1 MMMNRV
7 QAMAIP
13 LMGLILLMSGCAA
26 VPLSPSD
33 VTEMKQIKAPVYPE
47 PAAAPQAEG
56 SLWTS
61 TGIDMYTDK
70 KARQVGDIV
79 VVRIVEDPQASLN
92 ANTNVSRSSGNN
104 AKLKFLGYMD
114 ALAEKNPR
122 LAQNPG
128 VDDLISSELGSEFAG
143 SGTSDREGYIKAYV
157 SAVVVKVFPNGNLL
171 INGKREIKV
180 NNEAQYIALSGI
192 VRPEDI
198 TSTNEVSST
207 YVADARI
214 YYSGVGAVADKQ
226 KPGWMGKVVDHV
238 WPF

>member
-1 MMMNRV
+1 MMKGFKTAAVTLLGM
-7 QAMAIP
+7 
-13 LMGLILLMSGCAA
+13 ILLMTGCAA
-26 VPLSPSD
+26 VPVTPSD

-47 PAAAPQAEG
+47 TGVENRAEG
-56 SLWTS
+56 SLWSS
-61 TGIDMYTDK
+61 TGIDMYTDR

-92 ANTNVSRSSGNN
+92 ANTNVSRSSGIN

-114 ALAEKNPR
+114 ALAAKNPR

-128 VDDLISSELGSEFAG
+128 VDDLISSELGSEFNG

-157 SAVVVKVFPNGNLL
+157 SAVVVKVFPNGNLF

>member
-1 MMMNRV
+1 MKRFKK
-7 QAMAIP
+7 MAVP
-13 LMGLILLMSGCAA
+13 LMGLILVMAGCAA
-26 VPLSPSD
+26 VPVTPSD
-33 VTEMKQIKAPVYPE
+33 VAEMKQIKAPVYPE
-47 PAAAPQAEG
+47 TGVENRAEG
-56 SLWTS
+56 SLWSS
-61 TGIDMYTDK
+61 TGIDMYTDR

-79 VVRIVEDPQASLN
+79 VVRIVEDPQASLK
-92 ANTNVSRSSGNN
+92 ADTTATRSSGIN

-114 ALAEKNPR
+114 ALAAKNPR

-128 VDDLISSELGSEFAG
+128 VDDLISSELGSEFNG

-157 SAVVVKVFPNGNLL
+157 SAVVVKVFPNGNLF

-226 KPGWMGKVVDHV
+226 KPGWMGRVVDHV

>member
-1 MMMNRV
+1 
-7 QAMAIP
+7 
-13 LMGLILLMSGCAA
+13 
-26 VPLSPSD
+26 
-33 VTEMKQIKAPVYPE
+33 
-47 PAAAPQAEG
+47 
-56 SLWTS
+56 
-61 TGIDMYTDK
+61 MYTDK

-92 ANTNVSRSSGNN
+92 ANTNVSRSSGIN

-128 VDDLISSELGSEFAG
+128 VDDLISSELGSEFNG
-143 SGTSDREGYIKAYV
+143 SGTSDRDGYIKAYV
-157 SAVVVKVFPNGNLL
+157 SAVVIKVFPNGNLL

>member
-1 MMMNRV
+1 MMKRFKK
-7 QAMAIP
+7 MAVP
-13 LMGLILLMSGCAA
+13 LMGLILVMAGCAA
-26 VPLSPSD
+26 VPVTPSD
-33 VTEMKQIKAPVYPE
+33 VAEMKQIKAPVYPE
-47 PAAAPQAEG
+47 TGVENRAEG
-56 SLWTS
+56 SLWSS
-61 TGIDMYTDK
+61 TGIDMYTDR

-79 VVRIVEDPQASLN
+79 VVRIVEDPQASLK
-92 ANTNVSRSSGNN
+92 ADTTATRSSGIN

-114 ALAEKNPR
+114 ALAAKNPR

-128 VDDLISSELGSEFAG
+128 VDDLISSELGSEFNG

-157 SAVVVKVFPNGNLL
+157 SAVVVKVFPNGNLF

-226 KPGWMGKVVDHV
+226 KPGWMGRVVDHV

>member
-1 MMMNRV
+1 MMKGFKM
-7 QAMAIP
+7 MAVP
-13 LMGLILLMSGCAA
+13 LMGLILVMAGCAA
-26 VPLSPSD
+26 VPVTPSD
-33 VTEMKQIKAPVYPE
+33 VAEMKQIKAPVYPE
-47 PAAAPQAEG
+47 TGVENRAEG
-56 SLWTS
+56 SLWSS
-61 TGIDMYTDK
+61 TGIDMYTDR

-79 VVRIVEDPQASLN
+79 VVRIVEDPQASLK
-92 ANTNVSRSSGNN
+92 ADTTATRSSGIN

-114 ALAEKNPR
+114 ALAAKNPR

-128 VDDLISSELGSEFAG
+128 VDDLISSELGSEFNG

-157 SAVVVKVFPNGNLL
+157 SAVVVKVFPNGNLF

-198 TSTNEVSST
+198 TRTNEVSST

-226 KPGWMGKVVDHV
+226 KPGWMGRVVDHV

>member
-1 MMMNRV
+1 MKGFKK
-7 QAMAIP
+7 MAVP
-13 LMGLILLMSGCAA
+13 LMGLILVMAGCAA
-26 VPLSPSD
+26 VPVTPSD
-33 VTEMKQIKAPVYPE
+33 VAEMKQIKAPVYPE
-47 PAAAPQAEG
+47 TGVENRAEG
-56 SLWTS
+56 SLWSS
-61 TGIDMYTDK
+61 TGIDMYTDR

-79 VVRIVEDPQASLN
+79 VVRIVEDPQASLK
-92 ANTNVSRSSGNN
+92 ADTTATRSSGIN

-114 ALAEKNPR
+114 ALAAKNPR

-128 VDDLISSELGSEFAG
+128 VDDLISSELGSEFNG

-157 SAVVVKVFPNGNLL
+157 SAVVVKVFPNGNLF

-226 KPGWMGKVVDHV
+226 KPGWMGRVVDHV

>member
-1 MMMNRV
+1 MIMKRV
-7 QAMAIP
+7 TMTALA
-13 LMGLILLMSGCAA
+13 LTGLILSMTGCAA
-26 VPLSPSD
+26 VPVTPSD
-33 VTEMKQIKAPVYPE
+33 VAEMKQIKAPVYPE
-47 PAAAPQAEG
+47 PEVEIRAEG
-56 SLWTS
+56 SLWSS
-61 TGIDMYTDK
+61 TGIDMFTDR

-92 ANTNVSRSSGNN
+92 ANTNVSRSSGIN

-128 VDDLISSELGSEFAG
+128 VDDLISSELGSEFKG

-157 SAVVVKVFPNGNLL
+157 SAVVVKVFPNGNLF

-214 YYSGVGAVADKQ
+214 YYSGVGAVSDKQ

>member
-1 MMMNRV
+1 MKGFKIAAV
-7 QAMAIP
+7 F
-13 LMGLILLMSGCAA
+13 LMGLMLLMTGCAA
-26 VPLSPSD
+26 LPVTPSD
-33 VTEMKQIKAPVYPE
+33 VAEMKQIKAPIYPE
-47 PAAAPQAEG
+47 PVVENRAEG
-56 SLWTS
+56 SLWSS
-61 TGIDMYTDK
+61 TGVDMYTDR

-79 VVRIVEDPQASLN
+79 VVRIVEDPQASLK
-92 ANTNVSRSSGNN
+92 ANTNASRSSGIN

-114 ALAEKNPR
+114 ALAVKNPR
-122 LAQNPG
+122 LAKNPG
-128 VDDLISSELGSEFAG
+128 VDDLISSELGSEFKG
-143 SGTSDREGYIKAYV
+143 TGTSDREGYIKAYV
-157 SAVVVKVFPNGNLL
+157 SAVVVKVFPNGNLF

-214 YYSGVGAVADKQ
+214 YYSGVGAVSDKQ
-226 KPGWMGKVVDHV
+226 KPGWMGKVVDNV

>member
-1 MMMNRV
+1 MMKGFKK
-7 QAMAIP
+7 MAVP
-13 LMGLILLMSGCAA
+13 LMGLILVMAGCAA
-26 VPLSPSD
+26 VPVTPSD
-33 VTEMKQIKAPVYPE
+33 VAEMKQIKAPVYPE
-47 PAAAPQAEG
+47 TGVENRAEG
-56 SLWTS
+56 SLWSS
-61 TGIDMYTDK
+61 TGIDMYTDR

-79 VVRIVEDPQASLN
+79 VVRIVEDPQASLK
-92 ANTNVSRSSGNN
+92 ADTTATRSSGIN

-114 ALAEKNPR
+114 ALAAKNPR

-128 VDDLISSELGSEFAG
+128 VDDLISSELGSEFNG

-157 SAVVVKVFPNGNLL
+157 SAVVVKVFPNGNLF

-198 TSTNEVSST
+198 TRTNEVSST

-226 KPGWMGKVVDHV
+226 KPGWMGRVVDHV

>member
-1 MMMNRV
+1 MMMKRV
-7 QAMAIP
+7 TMMVLA
-13 LMGLILLMSGCAA
+13 LTGLILSMTGCAA
-26 VPLSPSD
+26 IPVTPSD
-33 VTEMKQIKAPVYPE
+33 VAEMKQIKAPVYPE
-47 PAAAPQAEG
+47 PEEPRAEG
-56 SLWTS
+56 SLWS
-61 TGIDMYTDK
+61 RTGIEMFTDR

-79 VVRIVEDPQASLN
+79 VVRIVEDPQARLN
-92 ANTNVSRSSGNN
+92 ANTNVSRSSGIN
-104 AKLKFLGYMD
+104 AKLKFLGYME

-128 VDDLISSELGSEFAG
+128 VDDLISSELGSEFKG
-143 SGTSDREGYIKAYV
+143 SGTSDRKGYIKAYV
-157 SAVVVKVFPNGNLL
+157 SAVVVKVFPNGNLF

-180 NNEAQYIALSGI
+180 NNEAQYITLSGI

>member
-1 MMMNRV
+1 MMKRFKK
-7 QAMAIP
+7 MAVP
-13 LMGLILLMSGCAA
+13 LMGLILVMAGCAA
-26 VPLSPSD
+26 VPVTPSD
-33 VTEMKQIKAPVYPE
+33 VAEMKQIKAPVYPE
-47 PAAAPQAEG
+47 TGVENRAEG
-56 SLWTS
+56 SLWSS
-61 TGIDMYTDK
+61 TGIDMYTDR

-79 VVRIVEDPQASLN
+79 VVRIVEDPQASLK
-92 ANTNVSRSSGNN
+92 ADTTATRSSGIN

-114 ALAEKNPR
+114 ALAAKNPR

-128 VDDLISSELGSEFAG
+128 VDDLISSELGSEFNG

-157 SAVVVKVFPNGNLL
+157 SAVVVKVFPNGNLF

-198 TSTNEVSST
+198 TRTNEVSST

-226 KPGWMGKVVDHV
+226 KPGWMGRVVDHV

>member
-1 MMMNRV
+1 MMKGFKK
-7 QAMAIP
+7 MAVP
-13 LMGLILLMSGCAA
+13 LMGLILVMAGCAA
-26 VPLSPSD
+26 VPVTPSD
-33 VTEMKQIKAPVYPE
+33 VAEMKQIKAPVYPE
-47 PAAAPQAEG
+47 TGVENRAEG
-56 SLWTS
+56 SLWSS
-61 TGIDMYTDK
+61 TGIDMYTDR

-79 VVRIVEDPQASLN
+79 VVRIVEDPQASLK
-92 ANTNVSRSSGNN
+92 ADTTATRSSGIN

-114 ALAEKNPR
+114 ALAAKNPR

-128 VDDLISSELGSEFAG
+128 VDDLISSELGSEFNG

-157 SAVVVKVFPNGNLL
+157 SAVVVKVFPNGNLF

-226 KPGWMGKVVDHV
+226 KPGWMGRVVDHV

>member
-1 MMMNRV
+1 MMMKRV
-7 QAMAIP
+7 TMMVLA
-13 LMGLILLMSGCAA
+13 LTGLILSMTGCAA
-26 VPLSPSD
+26 IPVTPSD
-33 VTEMKQIKAPVYPE
+33 VAEMKQIKAPVYPE
-47 PAAAPQAEG
+47 PEEPRAEG
-56 SLWTS
+56 SLWS
-61 TGIDMYTDK
+61 RTGIDMFTDR

-79 VVRIVEDPQASLN
+79 VVRIVEDPQARLN
-92 ANTNVSRSSGNN
+92 ANTNVSRSSGIN
-104 AKLKFLGYMD
+104 AKLKFLGYME

-128 VDDLISSELGSEFAG
+128 VDDLISSELGSEFKG
-143 SGTSDREGYIKAYV
+143 SGTSDRKGYIKAYV
-157 SAVVVKVFPNGNLL
+157 SAVVVKVFPNGNLF

-180 NNEAQYIALSGI
+180 NNEAQYITLSGI

>member
-1 MMMNRV
+1 MKGFKISAV
-7 QAMAIP
+7 FLLG
-13 LMGLILLMSGCAA
+13 LMLLMTGCAA
-26 VPLSPSD
+26 LPVTPSD
-33 VTEMKQIKAPVYPE
+33 VAEMKQIKAPIYPE
-47 PAAAPQAEG
+47 PVVENRAEG
-56 SLWTS
+56 SLWSS
-61 TGIDMYTDK
+61 TGIDMYTDR

-92 ANTNVSRSSGNN
+92 ANTNASRSSGIN

-114 ALAEKNPR
+114 ALAAKNPR

-128 VDDLISSELGSEFAG
+128 VDDLISSELESEFKG
-143 SGTSDREGYIKAYV
+143 TGTSDRTGYIKAYV
-157 SAVVVKVFPNGNLL
+157 SAVVVKVFPNGNLF

-214 YYSGVGAVADKQ
+214 YYSGVGAVSDKQ

>member
-1 MMMNRV
+1 MNRV
-7 QAMAIP
+7 TMMAVA
-13 LMGLILLMSGCAA
+13 LMGLILSMTGCAA
-26 VPLSPSD
+26 VPVTPSD
-33 VTEMKQIKAPVYPE
+33 VAEMKQIKAPVYPE
-47 PAAAPQAEG
+47 FDMESRAEG
-56 SLWTS
+56 SLWSSS
-61 TGIDMYTDK
+61 TGVDLFADR

-92 ANTNVSRSSGNN
+92 ANTDVSRSSGIN
-104 AKLKFLGYMD
+104 AKLKFLGYMK

-128 VDDLISSELGSEFAG
+128 VDDLISSELGSEFNG

-157 SAVVVKVFPNGNLL
+157 SAVVIKVFPNGNLL

-207 YVADARI
+207 YVADAQI
-214 YYSGVGAVADKQ
+214 YYSGVGPVADKQ

>member
-1 MMMNRV
+1 MMNGFKK
-7 QAMAIP
+7 MTIP
-13 LMGLILLMSGCAA
+13 LMGLILVVTGCAT
-26 VPLSPSD
+26 VPMTPSD
-33 VTEMKQIKAPVYPE
+33 VTEMKQIKAPLYPE
-47 PAAAPQAEG
+47 TGGEIRAEG
-56 SLWTS
+56 SLWSS
-61 TGIDMYTDK
+61 TGIDMYTDR

-79 VVRIVEDPQASLN
+79 VVRIVEDPQASLK
-92 ANTNVSRSSGNN
+92 ADTTTTRSSGIN

-114 ALAEKNPR
+114 ALAAKNPR

-128 VDDLISSELGSEFAG
+128 VDDLISSELGSEFSG

-157 SAVVVKVFPNGNLL
+157 SAVVIKVFPNGNLF
-171 INGKREIKV
+171 INGRREIKV

-226 KPGWMGKVVDHV
+226 KPGWMGKVVDNV

>member
-1 MMMNRV
+1 MKGFKTAAV
-7 QAMAIP
+7 P
-13 LMGLILLMSGCAA
+13 LLGLILLMTGCAT
-26 VPLSPSD
+26 VPVTPSD

-47 PAAAPQAEG
+47 TGVDNRAEG
-56 SLWTS
+56 SLWSS
-61 TGIDMYTDK
+61 TGIDMYTDR

-92 ANTNVSRSSGNN
+92 ANTNVSRSSGIN

-114 ALAEKNPR
+114 ALAAKNPR

-128 VDDLISSELGSEFAG
+128 VDDLISSELGSEFNG
-143 SGTSDREGYIKAYV
+143 SGTSDRDGYIKAYV
-157 SAVVVKVFPNGNLL
+157 SAVVVKVFPNGNLF

-198 TSTNEVSST
+198 TSSNEVSST

>member
-1 MMMNRV
+1 MKRV
-7 QAMAIP
+7 KAMAIP
-13 LMGLILLMSGCAA
+13 LMGLILVMGGCAA
-26 VPLSPSD
+26 VSKTPSD
-33 VTEMKQIKAPVYPE
+33 VAEMKQIKAPVYPE
-47 PAAAPQAEG
+47 LEVEPRAEG
-56 SLWTS
+56 SLWSS
-61 TGIDMYTDK
+61 TGIDMYTDR

-92 ANTNVSRSSGNN
+92 AKTNVSRSSGIN
-104 AKLKFLGYMD
+104 AKLKFLGYME

-128 VDDLISSELGSEFAG
+128 VDDLISSELGSEFTG
-143 SGTSDREGYIKAYV
+143 SGTSDRKGYIKAYV
-157 SAVVVKVFPNGNLL
+157 SAVVVRVFPNGNLL

-214 YYSGVGAVADKQ
+214 FYSGVGAVSDKQ

>member
-1 MMMNRV
+1 MMKRV
-7 QAMAIP
+7 KAMAIP
-13 LMGLILLMSGCAA
+13 LMGLILVMGGCAA
-26 VPLSPSD
+26 VSKTPSD
-33 VTEMKQIKAPVYPE
+33 VAEMKQIKAPVYPE
-47 PAAAPQAEG
+47 LEVEPRAEG
-56 SLWTS
+56 SLWSS
-61 TGIDMYTDK
+61 TGIDMYTDR

-92 ANTNVSRSSGNN
+92 AKTNVSRSSGIN
-104 AKLKFLGYMD
+104 AKLKFLGYME

-128 VDDLISSELGSEFAG
+128 VDDLISSELGSEFTG
-143 SGTSDREGYIKAYV
+143 SGTSDRKGYIKAYV
-157 SAVVVKVFPNGNLL
+157 SAVVVRVFPNGNLL

-214 YYSGVGAVADKQ
+214 FYSGVGAVSDKQ

>member
-1 MMMNRV
+1 MMKGFKM
-7 QAMAIP
+7 MAIP
-13 LMGLILLMSGCAA
+13 LMGLILVMAGCAA
-26 VPLSPSD
+26 VPVTPSD
-33 VTEMKQIKAPVYPE
+33 VAEMKQIKAPVYPE
-47 PAAAPQAEG
+47 TGVENRAEG
-56 SLWTS
+56 SLWSS
-61 TGIDMYTDK
+61 TGIDMYTDR

-79 VVRIVEDPQASLN
+79 VVRIVEDPQASLK
-92 ANTNVSRSSGNN
+92 ADTTATRSSGIN

-114 ALAEKNPR
+114 ALAAKNPR

-128 VDDLISSELGSEFAG
+128 VDDLISSELGSEFNG

-157 SAVVVKVFPNGNLL
+157 SAVVVKVFPNGNLF

-198 TSTNEVSST
+198 TRTNEVSST

-226 KPGWMGKVVDHV
+226 KPGWMGRVVDHV